1 MHKGYR
7 GTDGIYAGRGFRA
20 LALLVSVAALLGLVG
35 CNQTGLSQAEPTIQA
50 QKAAANDNSM
60 QAIKE
65 ARLAREELPGK
76 THYQRACATCHE
88 GQVKKAPHREMLG
101 LMTPEA
107 ILGTLTGGL
116 MQMQGAA
123 LSEDQQKQV
132 AEYLGGRA
140 LGNAQS
146 ADLPKC
152 DADQQLDLQ
161 KPIAAKNW
169 GLNLTNDRAVNAEQ
183 AGVDGSSVASLEPA
197 WAVAF
202 PGANRARSQPLL
214 AGGLMFVGSHG
225 GSVYALDEASGCQV
239 WRYEAA
245 AEVRTGF
252 ALSQWE
258 PGNQAKPGLYFG
270 DVLGNVYRLDASSGE
285 ESFRVR
291 ADEHPNATI
300 TATPSLL
307 DDTLYVPVSSLEV
320 SLAVDPAYPCCTFR
334 GSVVALDA
342 VTGEERWKTYT
353 IEETPAEQSKNSAG
367 TPMMGP
373 SGAVVWNSPSID
385 VARGQL
391 YVGTGENMSSPATL
405 TSDAI
410 IALDLQTGAV
420 RWSFQATAN
429 DVWNTACDTD
439 QPASCPPENGPDF
452 DFGAATILA
461 AGRDGRELV
470 LAGQKSGFVHAL
482 DPDSGKLV
490 WQTRVGR
497 GGIQGGVH
505 FGMAAANGQLFVP
518 ITDMADGR
526 EYDNPARPGLHALDI
541 SSGKLQWYTPAP
553 DVCAGRA
560 SCHPGFSQ
568 AISTAGGLVYA
579 GGMDGVL
586 RVYRAQDGEELFEL
600 DATKDFKSLTG
611 EQASG
616 GSFGGAAGPIVS
628 NGRVYISSGY
638 GIYNHMTGNLLL
650 ALEIDE

>member
-1 MHKGYR
+1 MRKGYR
-7 GTDGIYAGRGFRA
+7 NSNSLASFRVGA
-20 LALLVSVAALLGLVG
+20 LFLSMLVVLGLAG
-35 CNQTGLSQAEPTIQA
+35 CNQTLQQPNE
-50 QKAAANDNSM
+50 AAADNSM
-60 QAIKE
+60 QAIKD
-65 ARLAREELPGK
+65 ARLAREVLPGK
-76 THYQRACATCHE
+76 VHYQQACANCHE
-88 GQVKKAPHREMLG
+88 GQVKKAPHREMLS

-107 ILGTLTGGL
+107 ILGTLTSGL
-116 MQMQGAA
+116 MQMQGAV
-123 LSEDQQKQV
+123 LSKQQQVEV

-140 LGNAQS
+140 LGDAQS

-152 DADQQLDLQ
+152 DAGQEFALTA
-161 KPIAAKNW
+161 PIEAQNW
-169 GLNLTNDRAVNAEQ
+169 GLNLTNDRAVTAVQ
-183 AGVDGSSVASLEPA
+183 AGVDTSTVANLEPD
-197 WAVAF
+197 WALAF

-214 AGGLMFVGSHG
+214 AAGLMFVGSHG
-225 GSVYALDEASGCQV
+225 GSVYALDQTSGCQV

-258 PGNQAKPGLYFG
+258 PGQPEAKPGLYFG
-270 DVLGNVYRLDASSGE
+270 DVLGNVYRLDASSGA

-300 TATPSLL
+300 TATPSLFE
-307 DDTLYVPVSSLEV
+307 DTLYVPVSSLEV

-342 VTGEERWKTYT
+342 ITGEARWKTYT
-353 IEETPAEQSKNSAG
+353 IAETPSVQSKNSAG
-367 TPMMGP
+367 TPMFGP

-391 YVGTGENMSSPATL
+391 YIGTGENMSSPATL

-410 IALDLQTGAV
+410 MALDLQTGMV
-420 RWSFQATAN
+420 RWTFQATAN

-461 AGRDGRELV
+461 AGSDGRELV

-505 FGMAAANGQLFVP
+505 FGMAAADGQLFVP

-526 EYDNPARPGLHALDI
+526 EYDNPARPGMHSLDI
-541 SSGKLQWYTPAP
+541 SNGELQWYTPTP
-553 DVCAGRA
+553 DVCAGRT

-568 AISTAGGLVYA
+568 AISAAGGLVYA

-586 RVYRAQDGEELFEL
+586 RVYSAVDGEQVFEL
-600 DATKDFKSLTG
+600 DATEEFTTLSG

-616 GSFGGAAGPIVS
+616 GSFGGSAGPIVS

-638 GIYNHMTGNLLL
+638 GIYNHMAGNLLL
-650 ALEIDE
+650 ALKLSERKLDELK

>member
-7 GTDGIYAGRGFRA
+7 GTCGRTGFRS
-20 LALLVSVAALLGLVG
+20 LVLLVAIAGFLGLAG
-35 CNQTGLSQAEPTIQA
+35 CNQTRVAQAEESVQSLPT
-50 QKAAANDNSM
+50 AANDNSM

-107 ILGTLTGGL
+107 ILGTLTSGL

-123 LSEDQQKQV
+123 LSLDQQKEV

-140 LGNAQS
+140 LGNTQS
-146 ADLPKC
+146 ADLPQC
-152 DADQQLDLQ
+152 DADQQLDLGQ
-161 KPIAAKNW
+161 SIAAKNW
-169 GLNLTNDRAVNAEQ
+169 GLNLSNDRAVSAEQ
-183 AGVDGSSVASLEPA
+183 AGVDSNSVASLAPA

-225 GSVYALDEASGCQV
+225 GSVYALDQTSGCQV

-252 ALSQWE
+252 ALSRWE
-258 PGNQAKPGLYFG
+258 PGAQAKPGLYFG
-270 DVLGNVYRLDASSGE
+270 DVLGNVYRLDASTGE

-300 TATPSLL
+300 TATPALL
-307 DDTLYVPVSSLEV
+307 SETLYVPVSSLEV

-342 VTGEERWKTYT
+342 VTGEQRWKTYT
-353 IEETPAEQSKNSAG
+353 IEETPTEQSKNSAG

-385 VARGQL
+385 AARGQL

-470 LAGQKSGFVHAL
+470 LAGQKSGLVHAL
-482 DPDSGKLV
+482 DPDSGELV

-526 EYDNPARPGLHALDI
+526 EYDDPARPGLHALDI
-541 SSGKLQWYTPAP
+541 SSGKLQWYSPVP
-553 DVCAGRA
+553 DVCSGRA
-560 SCHPGFSQ
+560 YCHPGFSQ

-586 RVYRAQDGEELFEL
+586 RVYRAQDGEQLFEL
-600 DATKDFKSLTG
+600 DATKGFDSLSGVPAT
-611 EQASG
+611 G
-616 GSFGGAAGPIVS
+616 GSFGGAAGPMIA

-638 GIYNHMTGNLLL
+638 GIYNHMAGNLLL
-650 ALEIDE
+650 ALEVAE

>member
-1 MHKGYR
+1 MHIGYQR
-7 GTDGIYAGRGFRA
+7 SNGRN
-20 LALLVSVAALLGLVG
+20 GLR
-35 CNQTGLSQAEPTIQA
+35 GLSILVPMLLMLTIAGCQQTDVA
-50 QKAAANDNSM
+50 KEDVVAGTGQVGADDNSM

-65 ARLAREELPGK
+65 ARLAREALPGK
-76 THYQRACATCHE
+76 AHYQHACASCHE

-107 ILGTLTGGL
+107 ILGTLTSGL
-116 MQMQGAA
+116 MQIQGAVLTPEQRDA
-123 LSEDQQKQV
+123 V

-140 LGNAQS
+140 LGEAKS

-152 DADQQLDLQ
+152 DAGQGLELAA
-161 KPIAAKNW
+161 PIAAQNW
-169 GLNLTNDRAVNAEQ
+169 GLSLTNDRAVGTAQ
-183 AGVDGSSVASLEPA
+183 AGVDHNTVASLEPA
-197 WAVAF
+197 WAIAF

-225 GSVYALDEASGCQV
+225 GSVYALDQASGCQV

-252 ALSQWE
+252 ALSQWNPE
-258 PGNQAKPGLYFG
+258 QPATKPGLYFG
-270 DVLGNVYRLDASSGE
+270 DVLGNVYRLDASTGSQ
-285 ESFRVR
+285 SFRVR

-307 DDTLYVPVSSLEV
+307 EDTLYVPVSSLEV

-334 GSVVALDA
+334 GSVVALNA
-342 VTGEERWKTYT
+342 ATGETRWKTYT
-353 IEETPAEQSKNSAG
+353 IAQTPTVQSQNSAG
-367 TPMMGP
+367 TPMYGP

-410 IALDLQTGAV
+410 IALDLATGSI
-420 RWSFQATAN
+420 RWTFQATAN

-461 AGRDGRELV
+461 AGHNGRELV
-470 LAGQKSGFVHAL
+470 LAGQKSGLVHAL

-505 FGMAAANGQLFVP
+505 FGMAAAGGQLFVP

-526 EYDNPARPGLHALDI
+526 DYDNPARPGLHALDI
-541 SSGKLQWYTPAP
+541 STGELQWYTPTP
-553 DVCAGRA
+553 DVCAGRSA
-560 SCHPGFSQ
+560 CHPGFSQ
-568 AISTAGGLVYA
+568 AISAAGGLVYA

-586 RVYRAQDGEELFEL
+586 RVYKAHDGEQLFEL
-600 DATKDFKSLTG
+600 DATRKFAAVNG

-616 GSFGGAAGPIVS
+616 GSFGGAAGPVVS
-628 NGRVYISSGY
+628 DGRVYISSGY
-638 GIYNHMTGNLLL
+638 GIYNHMAGNLLL
-650 ALEIDE
+650 ALKVKN